1 MKSFIMLFD
10 FVYVGPRAHY
20 QGLYLGDSHHLF
32 LALRICPVRG
42 PKCEYGIQSSFMQ
55 TKRKLRIQNSD
66 LIHNKQEDEIFGVNK
81 NNMRNTL
88 PLPMRV
94 RNDTVERK
102 LQRPINSLLRS
113 SKKGSSLSIQR
124 YVKEFALFT
133 STEGLLWLPLPLF
146 LSSRFFHETT
156 FRNSLLTSLEVLLL

>member
-66 LIHNKQEDEIFGVNK
+66 LIHNKQEDEIVGVNK

-113 SKKGSSLSIQR
+113 SKKGSSLSIQSMW
-124 YVKEFALFT
+124 KN
-133 STEGLLWLPLPLF
+133 LLCLLPLKACFGCRCRFSCLHDFFTKQLF
-146 LSSRFFHETT
+146 EILR
-156 FRNSLLTSLEVLLL
+156 